1 MATPTIPNGKV
12 YFNVVNYNGTGSDN
26 AVTGVGFAPDATWL
40 KRRDSGLAD
49 WGVFDTSRGVTKNLK
64 FNKTDAESTD
74 VNSLKTFG
82 TDGFTVGSSSDY
94 NGSGGT
100 FSSFNFLANGG
111 TTASNTDGSITST
124 VQSNS
129 DAGFSIVQYTGT
141 GSAATVGHGLSTP
154 EWIFGRPVTQTGG
167 YNWSVY
173 HKSLTSAS
181 YYLSLN
187 STHAQTSNSNVWGSA
202 PTSSVINI
210 GTSMSASSEPMI
222 LYCWHGVDGF
232 SKFGSYSG
240 NGSTDGQFIYTGFKV
255 SWLLIKRTDSST
267 GGNWSMI
274 NDVTYPS
281 NPIGSPLMT
290 DYAGGESDLSAITMD
305 FLSNGFKIRN
315 TLNSNNASGGSYI
328 FCAFASNPFVGDG
341 TSPVTAR

>member
-1 MATPTIPNGKV
+1 
-12 YFNVVNYNGTGSDN
+12 
-26 AVTGVGFAPDATWL
+26 
-40 KRRDSGLAD
+40 
-49 WGVFDTSRGVTKNLK
+49 
-64 FNKTDAESTD
+64 
-74 VNSLKTFG
+74 
-82 TDGFTVGSSSDY
+82 
-94 NGSGGT
+94 
-100 FSSFNFLANGG
+100 
-111 TTASNTDGSITST
+111 
-124 VQSNS
+124 
-129 DAGFSIVQYTGT
+129 
-141 GSAATVGHGLSTP
+141 
-154 EWIFGRPVTQTGG
+154 
-167 YNWSVY
+167 
-173 HKSLTSAS
+173 
-181 YYLSLN
+181 
-187 STHAQTSNSNVWGSA
+187 
-202 PTSSVINI
+202 
-210 GTSMSASSEPMI
+210 MSASSEPMI